1 MPDLYDLYYRIN
13 GKTQLIYYYYDETN
27 RYLGLEYGNI
37 KKDYIYSDLSEDA
50 LRRLKQIDL
59 FTGIKTIT
67 QEIIYDDSS
76 VINGTAT
83 TRIQEIT
90 YDLKLNHNYY
100 FRYNYDN
107 RGNIIEII
115 VQKRHEKSIP
125 KRVCEIYDADGN
137 PICTIKYERKVV
149 LETIEKSNYEY
160 DNLNQLIRE
169 DVNASKRYTMI
180 YEYDNYGNIL
190 MKKKYSYQYG
200 TSTNKLTGT
209 PEVINYEY
217 NNNLWSDQLTK
228 FNGKNITYDESGNP
242 IRIEKDPDNY
252 LILTWEGR
260 ELVEY
265 KEYKNGTIY
274 QIITYKYNDSGYRTY
289 KKIES
294 EGNIKEH
301 FYYLEGSKVKCEEI
315 NDNGTIYK
323 IFYTY
328 DIDGSLIS
336 FKLNTEE
343 YFYIR
348 NLQGDI
354 VGSVKFYWVNTVL
367 VRCYK

>member
-1 MPDLYDLYYRIN
+1 MFEYCKTYNHYDCTKQHRYYR
-13 GKTQLIYYYYDETN
+13 
-27 RYLGLEYGNI
+27 
-37 KKDYIYSDLSEDA
+37 
-50 LRRLKQIDL
+50 
-59 FTGIKTIT
+59 
-67 QEIIYDDSS
+67 
-76 VINGTAT
+76 
-83 TRIQEIT
+83 
-90 YDLKLNHNYY
+90 
-100 FRYNYDN
+100 
-107 RGNIIEII
+107 
-115 VQKRHEKSIP
+115 
-125 KRVCEIYDADGN
+125 
-137 PICTIKYERKVV
+137 
-149 LETIEKSNYEY
+149 
-160 DNLNQLIRE
+160 
-169 DVNASKRYTMI
+169 
-180 YEYDNYGNIL
+180 
-190 MKKKYSYQYG
+190 
-200 TSTNKLTGT
+200 
-209 PEVINYEY
+209 
-217 NNNLWSDQLTK
+217 
-228 FNGKNITYDESGNP
+228 
-242 IRIEKDPDNY
+242 
-252 LILTWEGR
+252 LTWEGR

-354 VGSVKFYWVNTVL
+354 VSCKIVNDMRL
-367 VRCYK
+367 KE